1 MKDELF
7 TMTPEM
13 PTMSPEILARWQEE
27 MRRNALR
34 IARPDAS
41 SVVAQFAIGA

>member
-13 PTMSPEILARWQEE
+13 PTMSPEILARWQE
-27 MRRNALR
+27 
-34 IARPDAS
+34 
-41 SVVAQFAIGA
+41 